1 MAPAASVEK
10 AVLSPLH
17 CFCKKSFG
25 HVSVGCLIFL
35 NIKVSLFSF
44 SHQFYL
50 LCHHS
55 TLSLLNC
62 GSLDRFSTLSRL

>member
-35 NIKVSLFSF
+35 NIKVAVKITSSKTTVCEQELGAFI
-44 SHQFYL
+44 
-50 LCHHS
+50 
-55 TLSLLNC
+55 
-62 GSLDRFSTLSRL
+62 